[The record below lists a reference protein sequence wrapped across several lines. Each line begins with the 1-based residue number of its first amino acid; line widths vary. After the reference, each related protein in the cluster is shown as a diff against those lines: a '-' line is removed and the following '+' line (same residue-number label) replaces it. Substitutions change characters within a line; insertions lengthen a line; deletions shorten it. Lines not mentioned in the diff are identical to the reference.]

1 MIDEEDDLVAKIR
14 KEFGITAENIKTN
27 YSEVNTSGANY
38 VKDPEPIA
46 GKQTQPPKYKY
57 EISDI
62 SRDENEDIRG
72 ELIDI
77 FKSKLD
83 LGKPIDLDID
93 YKAVLEMASDEEDD
107 EPPAALTREDSTATV
122 LSEAST
128 IMLSEIET
136 LENEAKSLGIAIKGR
151 RPTKPESIEAR
162 HRLLKELIA
171 NKKAEKASKKAKK

>member
-1 MIDEEDDLVAKIR
+1 
-14 KEFGITAENIKTN
+14 
-27 YSEVNTSGANY
+27 
-38 VKDPEPIA
+38 
-46 GKQTQPPKYKY
+46 
-57 EISDI
+57 
-62 SRDENEDIRG
+62 
-72 ELIDI
+72 
-77 FKSKLD
+77 
-83 LGKPIDLDID
+83 
-93 YKAVLEMASDEEDD
+93 MASDEEDD

-136 LENEAKSLGIAIKGR
+136 LESEAKSLGIAIKGR